1 MHTQGDMSE
10 LPTAIEGIKVSFIP
24 VSIYDLSG
32 RRLQQKPTKGIYIQ
46 NKRAVLVK

>member
-10 LPTAIEGIKVSFIP
+10 LPTAIEGIVSFIP
-24 VSIYDLSG
+24 VSINDLSG

-46 NKRAVLVK
+46 GGRVMIQR